1 MNRRLMPGLIAATVG
16 AMMAIALYLQHGMG
30 LEPCPL
36 CMMQRVWLSA
46 AGLIALLAFLHGPQ
60 RRGLRV
66 YAALTLVACVVG
78 GGFSIRQLYLQS
90 LPPDRVPACG
100 PGLEYMLQ
108 SFPLKDVLRAM
119 VSGTGDCAKVDWSL
133 FGISLPGYVLLG
145 FVVIAGG
152 AALQWRLAPQT
163 SR

>member
-16 AMMAIALYLQHGMG
+16 AMMAIALYMQHGMG

>member
-16 AMMAIALYLQHGMG
+16 AMMAIALYMQHDMG

-66 YAALTLVACVVG
+66 YAALTLAACVVG

-133 FGISLPGYVLLG
+133 FGMSLPGYVLLG